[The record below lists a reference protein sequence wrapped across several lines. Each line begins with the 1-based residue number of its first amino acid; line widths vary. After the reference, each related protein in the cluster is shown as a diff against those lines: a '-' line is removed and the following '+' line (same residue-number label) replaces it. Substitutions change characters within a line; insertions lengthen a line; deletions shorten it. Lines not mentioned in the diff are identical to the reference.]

1 MIPHQTYIHDLSA
14 QLAGKKFYIRFNATG
29 DDSNRI
35 EKWEIDNVIINT
47 DGSSAVPSIQ
57 NNACNWN
64 VKDNILIVNNLSLG
78 SNLQLYDINGK
89 LISQKKPDASRIQF
103 VLPAHGVYVLK
114 VTSETGNV
122 IQKIVW

>member
-14 QLAGKKFYIRFNATG
+14 QLAGKKFYIRFNARG
-29 DDSNRI
+29 QNSNRI
-35 EKWEIDNVIINT
+35 EKWEIDNVTINT

-64 VKDNILIVNNLSLG
+64 VKDNILIVNNLSLV

>member
-47 DGSSAVPSIQ
+47 DGS
-57 NNACNWN
+57 NALLF
-64 VKDNILIVNNLSLG
+64 KTML
-78 SNLQLYDINGK
+78 
-89 LISQKKPDASRIQF
+89 
-103 VLPAHGVYVLK
+103 
-114 VTSETGNV
+114 V
-122 IQKIVW
+122 IGM